1 MPAAAQM
8 TINNYFEMILP
19 VSQGLTDKPDHK
31 LNHEPDHEL
40 DYGLYDDLNHNLSRQ
55 PVIDRD
61 P

>member
-1 MPAAAQM
+1 
-8 TINNYFEMILP
+8 MILP
-19 VSQGLTDKPDHK
+19 VSQGLADEPDHELDHI
-31 LNHEPDHEL
+31 LNHEL

>member
-1 MPAAAQM
+1 
-8 TINNYFEMILP
+8 MILP
-19 VSQGLTDKPDHK
+19 VSQGLADEPDHE
-31 LNHEPDHEL
+31 LDHEPDHEL

>member
-1 MPAAAQM
+1 
-8 TINNYFEMILP
+8 MILP

-40 DYGLYDDLNHNLSRQ
+40 DYGLYDDLNHNFSRQ

>member
-1 MPAAAQM
+1 
-8 TINNYFEMILP
+8 MILP
-19 VSQGLTDKPDHK
+19 VSQGLADEPDHE
-31 LNHEPDHEL
+31 LAHEL

>member
-8 TINNYFEMILP
+8 TINDYFEMILP
-19 VSQGLTDKPDHK
+19 VSQGLADEPDHELDHK
-31 LNHEPDHEL
+31 LDHEL